1 MSTFLHMTPPI
12 RWGILGTGKIAR
24 KFVADLEPTTGVA
37 YAVGSRSSEKAAAFA
52 QEHEMPKA
60 YGSYEALVT
69 DPEVDVVYISSPH
82 SGHYEH
88 TLLCLNAGKHVL
100 CEKPMAV
107 YARQATEMVDL
118 AREKNLFLM
127 EALWMYFLPTFQ
139 QTQRWIADGRI
150 GEVTMIRAEFGFPP
164 AYEPE
169 SRLFNPAL
177 AGGALL
183 DIGIYPLTLALRL
196 AGAPLKNLQS
206 AVKKAPT
213 GVDMATVVQAEF
225 ENGVLASL
233 TSTFESRMVNE
244 AVIYGTEGHIHM
256 PLFWSGTNTHLNRNG
271 EVTTFTDDRTTFGY
285 NFEAEA
291 VHECLRQGQTQSPI
305 MDWKAS
311 LELIQCMDQ
320 IRHAHQI
327 LYPFEN

>member
-1 MSTFLHMTPPI
+1 MTPPI

-24 KFVADLEPTTGVA
+24 KFVADLAPTSGEA
-37 YAVGSRSSEKAAAFA
+37 YAVGSRQLEKAEGFA
-52 QEHEMPKA
+52 REFQIQKA
-60 YGSYEALVT
+60 YGSYEDLAA
-69 DPEVDVVYISSPH
+69 DPDIDVVYISSPH

-88 TLLCLNAGKHVL
+88 TLLCLNAGKNVL
-100 CEKPMAV
+100 CEKPLAV
-107 YARQATEMVDL
+107 NAQQVSEMIAL
-118 AREKNLFLM
+118 AKEKNLFLM
-127 EALWMYFLPTFQ
+127 EALWMYFLPTFR
-139 QTQRWIADGRI
+139 QTQRWIAEGQI

-164 AYEPE
+164 PYDPS

-196 AGAPLKNLQS
+196 AGAPLKELQS

-213 GVDMATVVQAEF
+213 GVDMATAMQAEF

-233 TSTFESRMVNE
+233 TSTLESRMVNE
-244 AVIYGTEGHIHM
+244 AVIYGTEGHIQM

-271 EVTTFTDDRTTFGY
+271 EVTTYTDDRTTFGY

-291 VHECLRQGQTQSPI
+291 VHACLRSGQNQSPD
-305 MDWKAS
+305 MDWNTS
-311 LELIQCMDQ
+311 MELIRQMDR
-320 IRHAHQI
+320 IRRTHEI
-327 LYPFEN
+327 VYPFEN